1 MQGTKVGACS
11 GGAAYFWE
19 GRAVREGAPAA
30 VVGCGG
36 VQNPPAFLWALEFHN
51 YLPLPPS
58 LCQQIDLWMRSH
70 DYYYYSGGWS
80 CTFVRSRSPS
90 SVSPPALTNLSS
102 SLRCKLSQYSVG
114 GGWVGQGE
122 HVLLLFE
129 QAGSPANLI
138 MNVM

>member
-90 SVSPPALTNLSS
+90 SVSPPARANEPF
-102 SLRCKLSQYSVG
+102 QFASVQTFTIFSR
-114 GGWVGQGE
+114 GWVGG
-122 HVLLLFE
+122 
-129 QAGSPANLI
+129 AGGACFALI
-138 MNVM
+138 